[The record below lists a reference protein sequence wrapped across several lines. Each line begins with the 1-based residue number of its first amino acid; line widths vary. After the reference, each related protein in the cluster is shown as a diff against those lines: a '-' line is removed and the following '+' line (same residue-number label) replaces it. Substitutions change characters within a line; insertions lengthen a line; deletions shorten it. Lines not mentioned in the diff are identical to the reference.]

1 MQGTFLIYM
10 YEYLYTCSKLYI
22 NVIFYCHVLAYL
34 HWVKLFIDGVF
45 RTLVIVDV
53 RLRVVSLVPVA
64 IFTQVDVDLCKNVF
78 FVLPHWDVSQND
90 VVVLI
95 TLDENIKIRRMT

>member
-1 MQGTFLIYM
+1 MQGTRFLID
-10 YEYLYTCSKLYI
+10 SKLYM
-22 NVIFYCHVLAYL
+22 NVIYYCYVLAYL
-34 HWVKLFIDGVF
+34 HWVKLVIDGVF
-45 RTLVIVDV
+45 RSLVIVDV
-53 RLRVVSLVPVA
+53 RLRVVSLVKVA

-95 TLDENIKIRRMT
+95 TLDENIKIRRMS